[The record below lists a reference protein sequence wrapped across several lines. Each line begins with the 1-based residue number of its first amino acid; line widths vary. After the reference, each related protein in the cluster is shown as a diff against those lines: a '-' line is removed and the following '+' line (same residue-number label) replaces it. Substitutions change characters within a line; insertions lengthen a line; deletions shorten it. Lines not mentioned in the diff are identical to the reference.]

1 MKKIS
6 LLLLLAIFAI
16 SCSKK
21 SDETTSSYAN
31 KITLGTGFSSTNFF
45 ELTGVGTSFPALSN
59 IYFRLES
66 TDDMGGSTVRIKI
79 DKQDG
84 TAFSTQDYPNP
95 QSYGHILLSNFMI
108 DTPGNYKATGILV
121 TGNKTVASIN
131 FVIN

>member
-6 LLLLLAIFAI
+6 VLLLLTIVAI

-21 SDETTSSYAN
+21 SDDTTTSYAN

-45 ELTGVGTSFPALSN
+45 ELSGVGTTFPALSN

-84 TAFSTQDYPNP
+84 IPFDSQDYPNP
-95 QSYGHILLSNFMI
+95 QSYGHILLSNFMV
-108 DTPGNYKATGILV
+108 DTPGNYKATGILL

-131 FVIN
+131 FTIN